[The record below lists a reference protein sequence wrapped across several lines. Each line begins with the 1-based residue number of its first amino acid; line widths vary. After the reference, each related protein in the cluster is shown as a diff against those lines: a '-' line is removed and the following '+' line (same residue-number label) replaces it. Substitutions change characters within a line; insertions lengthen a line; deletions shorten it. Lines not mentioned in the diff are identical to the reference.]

1 MAYFPIYVNLEQKRI
16 LIVGGGRVA
25 LRKVKVL
32 LEYGPEIL
40 VVAPEIE
47 EELCLM
53 EKLGKESAA
62 NGNKAV
68 NIPEKIASQGRLK
81 LERRQFRTEDLEA
94 ADMIIAA
101 TDSPA
106 ENSRIHKL
114 CKQKGKPI
122 NVVDVTAECD
132 FIFPAIVKK
141 KNLVVSVST
150 GGKSP
155 LFAAKVKKELEN
167 RIPDYYGELVETL
180 GAWRNKVMTEVSDA
194 KLRKRI
200 FEVLVEKGKKQ
211 GGKLSEKEIEHVIE
225 KEAR

>member
-32 LEYGPEIL
+32 LEYGSEIL
-40 VVAPEIE
+40 VVAPEME
-47 EELCLM
+47 EELCRM
-53 EKLGKESAA
+53 EESASP
-62 NGNKAV
+62 GK
-68 NIPEKIASQGRLK
+68 LK
-81 LERRQFRTEDLEA
+81 LERRQFQKEDLKT

-106 ENSRIHKL
+106 ENSRIYKL

-122 NVVDVTAECD
+122 NVVDVPAECD

-141 KNLVVSVST
+141 KDLVVSVST

-155 LFAAKVKKELEN
+155 LFAAKVKQELEN

-180 GAWRNKVMTEVSDA
+180 GKWRNRILTEVSDV
-194 KLRKRI
+194 KKRKRI
-200 FEVLVEKGKKQ
+200 FEILVEKGKQ
-211 GGKLSEKEIEHVIE
+211 QEGKLSEQEIECVI
-225 KEAR
+225 KRKSL

>member
-1 MAYFPIYVNLEQKRI
+1 MAYFPIYVNLEEKRI

-40 VVAPEIE
+40 VVAPKIE
-47 EELCLM
+47 KELCQM
-53 EKLGKESAA
+53 EENEKKNAEAGEPNA
-62 NGNKAV
+62 
-68 NIPEKIASQGRLK
+68 NIPEKIAGQRQLRL
-81 LERRQFRTEDLEA
+81 EQRQFLKEDLKT
-94 ADMIIAA
+94 ADLIIAA

-106 ENSRIHKL
+106 ENSRIYKL
-114 CKQKGKPI
+114 CKQEGKPV
-122 NVVDVTAECD
+122 NVVDVPAECD

-141 KNLVVSVST
+141 KDLVVSVST

-155 LFAAKVKKELEN
+155 LFAAKLKKELES

-180 GAWRNKVMTEVSDA
+180 GLWRERILTEVSDI
-194 KLRKRI
+194 KRRRRI

-211 GGKLSEKEIEHVIE
+211 NGKLSEKEIECVIK
-225 KEAR
+225 KEVQ